1 MEKSIVSVRIYG
13 QEYTISGDKSREYI
27 IKVADYVDQNM
38 HTIARS
44 FGSDSVAALAVL
56 ASVNIADEYFETAA
70 SLAARE
76 EKCAQQE
83 KDLEHYIQLWEE
95 AKRNFVQLKE
105 ETAKLSEQRD
115 QMREMIERKERE
127 TAELT
132 ARLEKEA
139 ASAAAG
145 RDEKLSATER
155 QLAEAQQQI
164 KEAESNFFDLQMEN
178 IRLKSEIERFKRTQ
192 NNF

>member
-1 MEKSIVSVRIYG
+1 
-13 QEYTISGDKSREYI
+13 
-27 IKVADYVDQNM
+27 
-38 HTIARS
+38 
-44 FGSDSVAALAVL
+44 
-56 ASVNIADEYFETAA
+56 
-70 SLAARE
+70 
-76 EKCAQQE
+76 
-83 KDLEHYIQLWEE
+83 
-95 AKRNFVQLKE
+95 
-105 ETAKLSEQRD
+105 
-115 QMREMIERKERE
+115 MREMIERKERE